1 MKKTVRLLSIMAVIV
16 AGCTTACGQNAIK
29 NTADDSGKVKVM
41 TSFYTMYD
49 FAQKI
54 GGEKVEI
61 TNMVPSGTEPHDW
74 EPSAIDIRNMEDDR
88 NDRAGQRCLCRCAGG
103 AAEAARYSAAGAQ
116 KDRSP
121 HRYGKDG
128 PRRRG
133 QKASGI
139 SRQRHGGDRAFRGGY
154 GICQGL

>member
-74 EPSAIDIRNMEDDR
+74 EPSAIDIQKYGR
-88 NDRAGQRCLCRCAGG
+88 CRCVYLQWGRNG
-103 AAEAARYSAAGAQ
+103 TLG
-116 KDRSP
+116 
-121 HRYGKDG
+121 
-128 PRRRG
+128 RR
-133 QKASGI
+133 I
-139 SRQRHGGDRAFRGGY
+139 F
-154 GICQGL
+154 